1 MIAAIF
7 RLDVRRSR
15 SILIWGCVL
24 GFGYAAI
31 MALVYPTMKA
41 NAAVMDE
48 YLKIFPKELM
58 AAFGM
63 TGSLADPGIFFNTY
77 IATFLWPLL
86 AGMVGIIVATRP
98 VAADLDRGFLE
109 LMITSPLPRR
119 TYLAMSIV
127 GQLIV
132 TTLVAAATIT
142 GVVVV
147 GLLVGAG
154 FDSGRFLLAIPLL
167 AAFAWAVAGITS
179 LLSVLTLSRGA
190 AGGITAGA
198 LIAMYLGRV
207 VAGIEP
213 KVDWLNDLSLFGY
226 FDTKELIAKGTLA
239 WGDIGVLVVIAA
251 VCWLAAITL
260 FGRRDLAA

>member
-1 MIAAIF
+1 MIPAIF
-7 RLDVRRSR
+7 RLDLRRSR
-15 SILIWGCVL
+15 SILLWGGLV
-24 GFGYAAI
+24 GFGYAAV

-86 AGMVGIIVATRP
+86 AGMVGILVATRP
-98 VAADLDRGFLE
+98 IAADLDRGFLE
-109 LMITSPLPRR
+109 LVITSPLPRR
-119 TYLAMSIV
+119 AYLVVSIV

-132 TTLVAAATIT
+132 TTVVAAATIA
-142 GVVVV
+142 GVVLV

-167 AAFAWAVAGITS
+167 AAFAWAVAGITT
-179 LLSVLTLSRGA
+179 LLSVVTLSRGM
-190 AGGITAGA
+190 AGGIAAGA
-198 LIAMYLGRV
+198 LIAMYLAKV

-213 KVDWLNDLSLFGY
+213 KVDWLNDL
-226 FDTKELIAKGTLA
+226 TLLNYVDA
-239 WGDIGVLVVIAA
+239 RTLLATGALDLGDLGVLVAVAALCWVAA
-251 VCWLAAITL
+251 VVL